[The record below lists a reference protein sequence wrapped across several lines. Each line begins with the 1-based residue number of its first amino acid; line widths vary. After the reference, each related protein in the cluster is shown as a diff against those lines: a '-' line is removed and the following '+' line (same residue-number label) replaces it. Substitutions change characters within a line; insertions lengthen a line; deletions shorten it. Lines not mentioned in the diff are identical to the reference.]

1 MNLQDIKRK
10 AAEASEEYMDS
21 SHISGPRG
29 SYRKG
34 FIAGAKYAISSLLRR
49 DFECKDNSR
58 KPVLIKLNNGLY
70 SLIDNFDEIE
80 DVKNWVDYF
89 VFIGDI
95 ENGKDVKGKE

>member
-1 MNLQDIKRK
+1 MNLQDIKQK
-10 AAEASEEYMDS
+10 AAEASEEYMDGS
-21 SHISGPRG
+21 TISGPRG

-49 DFECKDNSR
+49 DFECEDNSR

-89 VFIGDI
+89 VFVSDI
-95 ENGKDVKGKE
+95 ENGENYNK